1 MPETSQ
7 EFYHCPS
14 CGALVSVE
22 ADAERV
28 CGECGYEL
36 GKSLAITPRMAD
48 QAAATAKGA
57 MVQRNVSTRRHSTGR
72 VALVPSDVMTVDEV
86 KAESKTDS
94 LRPTDEL
101 VSDDGHKK
109 VVRRRKKRKRIAFG
123 PLLFLGGWAVLV
135 MLVVIFVKF
144 REGAEGAEGAEGD
157 GEEKEEEVGRRAS
170 LQAGMEELL
179 IKELPVCHATLLEF
193 LKEPIWTGRA
203 QFVWDSAKV
212 TPKMAKYYE
221 RNQMWK
227 LPAGSSV
234 TVSKANLI
242 LHSPDDPVIEA
253 VFQVDFAPV
262 EDEDGQ
268 PVAEQPEPYFRE
280 VTFMRDENKWRID
293 WEALVRYSP
302 NSWQLFR
309 SDVDGNNVPGEF
321 RLFVRRTTVRFQ
333 GGQPVMVLKFFEP
346 REDRSE
352 IWRQDSPPV
361 VVARDSESGLRLQ
374 EILER
379 DPESWEPGKPGLWHD
394 DPEGLRR
401 VRVKLY
407 WESTADNR
415 RLLKVGEVLAGNWW
429 TDGYEEDFSQVL
441 PVESDEE
448 SLSKPDADTGDG
460 S

>member
-22 ADAERV
+22 TDAERT

-36 GKSLAITPRMAD
+36 GKSLSITPRMVE
-48 QAAATAKGA
+48 QPTATASGA
-57 MVQRNVSTRRHSTGR
+57 MVQRNVSTRRRPAGR
-72 VALVPSDVMTVDEV
+72 VAPVPSEGMTVDEI
-86 KAESKTDS
+86 KAESKADS
-94 LRPTDEL
+94 LRPTDEI
-101 VSDDGHKK
+101 VSDDGNKK
-109 VVRRRKKRKRIAFG
+109 VVRRRKKRKRIVIG
-123 PLLFLGGWAVLV
+123 PLLFLGGWAILV
-135 MLVVIFVKF
+135 MLVVIFMKY
-144 REGAEGAEGAEGD
+144 REGVADSESD
-157 GEEKEEEVGRRAS
+157 SEEKEEDGRRAS

-179 IKELPVCHATLLEF
+179 RKEMPACHAILLGF

-203 QFVWDSAKV
+203 QFVWDSAKIA
-212 TPKMAKYYE
+212 PKMVSYYE

-227 LPAGSSV
+227 LPDGSRV
-234 TVSKANLI
+234 TVLRANLI

-268 PVAEQPEPYFRE
+268 LAAEQPEPYFRE
-280 VTFMRDENKWRID
+280 VTFMRDGNRWAID
-293 WEALVRYSP
+293 WEALVRYSA

-309 SDVDGNNVPGEF
+309 SDIDGNNVPGEF
-321 RLFVRRTTVRFQ
+321 RLFVQRRPVRFQ
-333 GGQPVMVLKFFEP
+333 GGQAAMVLKFFEP

-352 IWRQDSPPV
+352 MWRQDSPAV

-374 EILER
+374 EILKR
-379 DPESWEPGKPGLWHD
+379 DPESWELGQPGLWHD
-394 DPEGLRR
+394 DPKGLRR

-415 RLLKVGEVLAGNWW
+415 RLLKVGKVLAGNWLA
-429 TDGYEEDFSQVL
+429 DGYEEDFSHVV
-441 PVESDEE
+441 PAESDGE
-448 SLSKPDADTGDG
+448 SLLKPDAGTGDG

>member
-7 EFYHCPS
+7 EIYHCPS
-14 CGALVSVE
+14 CGVLVSV
-22 ADAERV
+22 ASDAERV

-36 GKSLAITPRMAD
+36 GKSLTITPRMAE
-48 QAAATAKGA
+48 QATATAKGA
-57 MVQRNVSTRRHSTGR
+57 MVQRNVSTRRRPAGR
-72 VALVPSDVMTVDEV
+72 VAPVPSDVMTVDEV

-94 LRPTDEL
+94 LRATDEI

-109 VVRRRKKRKRIAFG
+109 VVRRRKKRKSIALG
-123 PLLFLGGWAVLV
+123 PLLFLGGWAILV
-135 MLVVIFVKF
+135 MLVVILLKYSG
-144 REGAEGAEGAEGD
+144 GAADSESD
-157 GEEKEEEVGRRAS
+157 SEEKEEAGRRAS

-179 IKELPVCHATLLEF
+179 RKEVPACHATLLEF

-203 QFVWDSAKV
+203 QFVWDSAKIA
-212 TPKMAKYYE
+212 PKMVSYYE

-227 LPAGSSV
+227 LPVGSSV
-234 TVSKANLI
+234 TVLTANLI

-268 PVAEQPEPYFRE
+268 PAAEQPEPSRRE
-280 VTFMRDENKWRID
+280 VTFVRDGSRWAID

-302 NSWQLFR
+302 TSWQLFR
-309 SDVDGNNVPGEF
+309 SDIDGNNVPGEF
-321 RLFVRRTTVRFQ
+321 RLFVRRTTGRFQ
-333 GGQPVMVLKFFEP
+333 AGQPVMVLKFFEP

-379 DPESWEPGKPGLWHD
+379 DSESWEPGQPGLWHD
-394 DPEGLRR
+394 DPPGLRR

-415 RLLKVGEVLAGNWW
+415 RLLKVGEVLAGNWLA
-429 TDGYEEDFSQVL
+429 DGYEEDFSHIV
-441 PVESDEE
+441 PAESDEE
-448 SLSKPDADTGDG
+448 SLSKPDAGTGDG